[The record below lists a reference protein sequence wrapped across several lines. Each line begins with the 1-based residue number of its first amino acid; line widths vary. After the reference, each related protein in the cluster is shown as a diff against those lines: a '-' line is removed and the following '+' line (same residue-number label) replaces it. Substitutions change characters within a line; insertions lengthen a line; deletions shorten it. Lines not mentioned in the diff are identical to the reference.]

1 MASGV
6 AWLSF
11 DAEQQRRTQ
20 LMLAALSSQG
30 TVDEL
35 GLGIIRDLLA
45 RALHPGLTVL
55 HRRAKYL
62 LFIPRDY
69 QHLPAASVEKMLAV
83 GRRAEARTMKTLVDH
98 YRDQP
103 NDGDDWGIIGRRQGE
118 LTQQLPSAMYWSLL
132 RQLGIL
138 HEPGSLADYCRRRV
152 DAAKHHAARSVLHEE
167 GEVIEA
173 DTGAWAELPSGEF
186 TGFALSRDE
195 AEWLRHRFLASE
207 NRPDDQRSLVSWLLD
222 PARGVWWTGV
232 RNAWEHP
239 DRDQFPAATAEAMYL
254 GRDLDAFIHSARIT
268 YNYLCAQGR
277 PDQSEKRDELIAK
290 YEVAMDDWRAAIDA
304 NLVTSARL
312 TELDAWANQALTAA
326 RAPSA
331 ARQRWALTSSFLRD
345 WLGVA
350 ATTSDV
356 LNSPEAAAVLKR
368 RESWLKQGRAR
379 LGNPELLRGWAG
391 DSGYFH
397 LDYNWSIAMLI
408 CGDIHG
414 HGKGDGLGTPRRL
427 ATEAA

>member
-35 GLGIIRDLLA
+35 GLGIIRDLIA

-69 QHLPAASVEKMLAV
+69 QHLPATSVEKMLAE
-83 GRRAEARTMKTLVDH
+83 GRRAEARRMKALVDH
-98 YRDQP
+98 YRGHP
-103 NDGDDWGIIGRRQGE
+103 NDGDDFGIIGRRQGE

-132 RQLGIL
+132 RQLEIL
-138 HEPGSLADYCRRRV
+138 REPGSLADYCRRRV
-152 DAAKHHAARSVLHEE
+152 DAARHHAARSVLHEE

-173 DTGAWAELPSGEF
+173 DTGPWAELPEEDLD
-186 TGFALSRDE
+186 GFALSRDE
-195 AEWLRHRFLASE
+195 AEWLQLRFLASE
-207 NRPDDQRSLVSWLLD
+207 HRSGDRRSLVSWLLD
-222 PARGVWWTGV
+222 PTRDVWWTDV
-232 RNAWEHP
+232 RNPWEHP
-239 DRDQFPAATAEAMYL
+239 DRDKFPADTAKAMYL
-254 GRDLDAFIHSARIT
+254 GRDLDQFIHSARIT
-268 YNYLCAQGR
+268 YNYLCAMGR

-290 YEVAMDDWRAAIDA
+290 YEAAMDDWRASFDEQHF
-304 NLVTSARL
+304 TSTRL
-312 TELDAWANQALTAA
+312 TELDAWARKSLTAA
-326 RAPSA
+326 RVPA
-331 ARQRWALTSSFLRD
+331 AAHQRWDFTYAFLRR
-345 WLGVA
+345 WLTAVI
-350 ATTSDV
+350 TTSNV
-356 LNSPEAAAVLKR
+356 LKSSAAAAVLKD
-368 RESWLKQGRAR
+368 RETWLKQGRAR
-379 LGNPELLRGWAG
+379 LGNPELLRAWAG

-414 HGKGDGLGTPRRL
+414 HGKGDGLGTARRMTREI
-427 ATEAA
+427 A